1 MKDAHKQDIKVF
13 TNSEVTNYETETPKS
28 HRFGRIINI
37 SITSIQPPRI
47 VKELKQKAQNNKI
60 TISKLTRSIL
70 YEYLKD
76 TEKLTSLLKINEPK
90 RTLIISSVNP
100 NTVKKIEE
108 IAINCGITKAEI
120 VRKILLD
127 YLKNETPNDQI
138 EEQKQ

>member
-28 HRFGRIINI
+28 HRFGRI
-37 SITSIQPPRI
+37 
-47 VKELKQKAQNNKI
+47 I

>member
-1 MKDAHKQDIKVF
+1 MRWALS
-13 TNSEVTNYETETPKS
+13 SELKHVPKTTK
-28 HRFGRIINI
+28 NI
-37 SITSIQPPRI
+37 SIIPLSW
-47 VKELKQKAQNNKI
+47 
-60 TISKLTRSIL
+60 

-76 TEKLTSLLKINEPK
+76 TEILTSLLKINEPK

>member
-1 MKDAHKQDIKVF
+1 MKLK
-13 TNSEVTNYETETPKS
+13 
-28 HRFGRIINI
+28 
-37 SITSIQPPRI
+37 PPRVTDLDVLSTSVSHQI

>member
-1 MKDAHKQDIKVF
+1 MSPPASAAPIRGAHLGYDSPTVGK
-13 TNSEVTNYETETPKS
+13 
-28 HRFGRIINI
+28 
-37 SITSIQPPRI
+37 
-47 VKELKQKAQNNKI
+47 
-60 TISKLTRSIL
+60 
-70 YEYLKD
+70 
-76 TEKLTSLLKINEPK
+76 PK